1 MREVVRPKTPVAQ
14 ADENPPARI
23 SVRLPQ
29 SLISKMEA
37 YHKPKEKSAWIAEA
51 LEDLLGRETYKTAN
65 WSEPYEAKEVFRAML
80 SLNERMKTPSRMSS
94 SCLQV

>member
-1 MREVVRPKTPVAQ
+1 
-14 ADENPPARI
+14 
-23 SVRLPQ
+23 
-29 SLISKMEA
+29 MEA